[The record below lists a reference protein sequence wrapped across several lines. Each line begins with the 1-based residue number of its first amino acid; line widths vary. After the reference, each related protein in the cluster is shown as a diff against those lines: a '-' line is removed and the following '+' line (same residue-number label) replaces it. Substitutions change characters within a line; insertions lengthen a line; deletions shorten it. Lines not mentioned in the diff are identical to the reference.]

1 MRPEAEETF
10 AGRLEKNEAYQESG
24 NAFNDVSKRLKA
36 AVAADPSDDNVRVLL
51 LEAADCLKRLL
62 VEGVK
67 EMERDHSADEE
78 FIEAFFS
85 RAWKGW
91 LQRFVYR
98 KSEWAN
104 RVMRG
109 EKLSAREHAEGGFT
123 EEERLEIFKKAAG
136 KKYEIALGDL
146 YGAELG
152 LLPLLDSQCSRKDLR
167 RFLLNAAACSA
178 RLTDAS
184 IESFGLDP
192 DLTREQRIDKDWK
205 SWVRERLHRDPAWVE
220 DIMNPPTFNVVK

>member
-85 RAWKGW
+85 RAWKGSPDVC
-91 LQRFVYR
+91 LPKVRMGEPRHARR
-98 KSEWAN
+98 K
-104 RVMRG
+104 
-109 EKLSAREHAEGGFT
+109 
-123 EEERLEIFKKAAG
+123 
-136 KKYEIALGDL
+136 ALGE
-146 YGAELG
+146 GARG
-152 LLPLLDSQCSRKDLR
+152 R
-167 RFLLNAAACSA
+167 
-178 RLTDAS
+178 
-184 IESFGLDP
+184 
-192 DLTREQRIDKDWK
+192 
-205 SWVRERLHRDPAWVE
+205 RLHRGRTARDLQ
-220 DIMNPPTFNVVK
+220 KGGR